1 MPPPSC
7 QWLNP
12 QVRKAH
18 RALDRPS
25 TPTPMEFIM
34 SRRITLILG
43 CVFALSTLGTAQ
55 GVVAPYTQDFESFA
69 PFTLS
74 PGIGSTGLG
83 AEWDYAQPAGGTS
96 AQARVQAS
104 STPLP
109 PVGGPQ
115 VLVLDAPMNNVT
127 ETNEVVLHIDGI
139 ASDLGS
145 GFAITFLL
153 KETGDETN
161 PEDVI
166 VITDG
171 LTPGNGVDRLGNST
185 GLPGYGGHQEF
196 LLLDWNTALSTAG
209 GGPGNNAWKEFTFI
223 IDANFYATSG
233 LIPTTD
239 MRLVFRQRDNFG
251 TPSDGLFIDNVRVID
266 AGFTDV
272 SVTSVDAPVTPSD
285 CSFLTTSEVVTATLT
300 NVGLQTIPTGTMIPV
315 FYDVDNGAQTA
326 VETLTLTADL
336 TMGQSVQ
343 YTFTATADLSAPGS
357 HLIQVTSFLTGD
369 GDITNDTGSTTVLS
383 GGTSQFPFLETFDT
397 FTTVNNTTDVPSGW
411 LQDQADNAGG
421 TNSDWFFRNT
431 PTTSANT
438 GPPAD
443 HTTGVSGM
451 GFYGYVED
459 SGNFSAVN
467 LLTPCFDISS
477 LSTPTLRFYVHSNN
491 SQGPG
496 GANENFLA
504 LDIVDPNGTVM
515 DIISPIGHLGNSWQE
530 VLVDLSPYAAQA
542 FRIQFRGRSDGGSF
556 THDIAI
562 DDVEVFDNVTPDLAM
577 QSIDAP
583 VANLDPT
590 CGTLG
595 SNVTVSVTIQNAGVT
610 LSAGQI
616 LPVQY
621 TVDDG
626 VNPVVTV
633 SEALVLQAA
642 LPPGGTVPYT
652 FTQGADLSV
661 QGLYTFTASVLVP
674 GDSNPANDTTGGH
687 QVQSGGAN
695 VVNTFPFFENFD
707 TFTTMNQSTT
717 PPADW
722 LQDQSDATGSN
733 SDWFFRN
740 TATTSTGTGPSA
752 DHTTGMSGVGFYA
765 YVEDSGGN
773 FPMVNLLTPCFDT
786 SSLNVPFLSFWYH
799 SFNNGPDANQNF
811 LHVDVIDDTTQTIH
825 LDVMPPI
832 GTVENAWKQAG
843 LLLGP
848 WASPG
853 FRIRFRVDST
863 NGGANTFTHDIAIDD
878 VMVGEAPP
886 LGNGQPETPG
896 IAGLDINNA
905 TEANGFG
912 VASGFPGPFMTQ
924 VVGGTENLNFS
935 IRGEPNQSFILLAGP
950 LNVGALLAPP
960 QGQFDIGNTNPMPPF
975 IPTGLTVVW
984 NGFDLAFPAALYNTG
999 ATGEFVLT
1007 MPSPAIPGL
1016 NIGFQAILAT
1026 SSGTVVK
1033 FTNAVDLTIL

>member
-1 MPPPSC
+1 M
-7 QWLNP
+7 
-12 QVRKAH
+12 
-18 RALDRPS
+18 
-25 TPTPMEFIM
+25 F
-34 SRRITLILG
+34 RRITLLLG
-43 CVFALSTLGTAQ
+43 CVAVLSPLGLAQ
-55 GVVAPYTQDFESFA
+55 GVVAPYTEDFESYA
-69 PFTLS
+69 PFTLTA
-74 PGIGSTGLG
+74 GVGSTGLG
-83 AEWDYAQPAGGTS
+83 VEWDYAQPAGATS

-104 STPLP
+104 NSPLP

-139 ASDLGS
+139 NSDLGS
-145 GFAITFLL
+145 GFAITFLI

-161 PEDVI
+161 PEDAI

-185 GLPGYGGHQEF
+185 GLPGYGGHQEY

-223 IDANFYATSG
+223 IDAAFYAASG

-272 SVTSVDAPVTPSD
+272 GVASVDAPVTPLN
-285 CSFLTTSEVVTATLT
+285 CSPLTTSEVVTATVT
-300 NVGLQTIPTGTMIPV
+300 NLGLQTLTTGTVIPI
-315 FYDVDNGAQTA
+315 FFDVDGGAQIV
-326 VETLTLTADL
+326 VENLTLAADL

-343 YTFTATADLSAPGS
+343 YTFTGTADLSAPGS
-357 HLIQVTSFLTGD
+357 HVIQVATAFPSD
-369 GDITNDTGSTTVLS
+369 GDPTNDASSTTVLS
-383 GGTSQFPFLETFDT
+383 GGTNSFPFIENFDT
-397 FTTVNNTTDVPSGW
+397 FTTTNQSTTPPTGW
-411 LQDQADNAGG
+411 IQDQADNAGG
-421 TNSDWFFRNT
+421 TDSDWYFRNT
-431 PTTSANT
+431 ATTSSNT
-438 GPPAD
+438 GPSAD

-451 GFYGYVED
+451 GFYAYVED
-459 SGNFSAVN
+459 SVGNFPAVN
-467 LLTPCFDISS
+467 LLTPCFDISA
-477 LSTPTLRFYVHSNN
+477 LSSPTLRFYVHSNN

-496 GANENFLA
+496 GSNENFLA
-504 LDIVDPNGTVM
+504 LDIVNPSGTVM
-515 DIISPIGHLGNSWQE
+515 DVITPIGHIGNFWQE
-530 VLVDLSPYAAQA
+530 VLVDLSPYAGQA
-542 FRIQFRGRSDGGSF
+542 FRVQFRGRSDGGSF

-583 VANLDPT
+583 AASLDPT

-595 SNVTVSVTIQNAGVT
+595 SNVTVSVTIQNAGVA

-616 LPVQY
+616 LPVQF

-626 VNPVVTV
+626 VNPIVTV
-633 SEALVLQAA
+633 NEALVLQAA
-642 LPPGGTVPYT
+642 LPPGATVSYT

-661 QGLYTFTASVLVP
+661 QGLYTLTASVLVP
-674 GDSNPANDTTGGH
+674 GDSDTSNDTVGGH

-722 LQDQSDATGSN
+722 LQDQNDGAGNN

-740 TATTSTGTGPSA
+740 TATSSTGTGPSS

-799 SFNNGPDANQNF
+799 SINNGPDAEQNF

-832 GTVENAWKQAG
+832 GSVENAWRQAG

-896 IAGLDINNA
+896 VAGLDINNA

-912 VASGFPGPFMTQ
+912 VGSGFPGPFMTQ
-924 VVGGTENLNFS
+924 VVGGTDALNFS
-935 IRGEPNQSFILLAGP
+935 IRGEPNQNFVLLAGP
-950 LNVGALLAPP
+950 LNVGSLLAPP
-960 QGQFDIGNTNPMPPF
+960 QGQFDIGFTNPMPPF
-975 IPTGLTVVW
+975 IPTGITVVW
-984 NGFDLAFPAALYNTG
+984 NGFDVAFPAALYNTG
-999 ATGEFVLT
+999 STGEFNLT
-1007 MPSPAIPGL
+1007 LPSPAVPGL
-1016 NIGFQAILAT
+1016 NIAFQAIVAT
-1026 SSGTVVK
+1026 ASGTVVK